1 MSRLCSLVAP
11 VFGCPSFVYFRGR
24 LVTSLLSFYRL
35 CYRYGGLGSSLL
47 RIRHVFFWRVC
58 PSLFL
63 GCCRYFSA
71 EPSLVDS
78 RPWFWRFLVQV
89 PCCLR
94 VFAKSAAF
102 CPVPKFTNRG
112 KTHRGIH
119 KRLKYFGLDSKRGA
133 PSMASTLLVRH
144 RYVPAEF
151 VGTWLENIQN
161 HPNCL

>member
-94 VFAKSAAF
+94 VFDKVQHSALF
-102 CPVPKFTNRG
+102 RSLLTG
-112 KTHRGIH
+112 E
-119 KRLKYFGLDSKRGA
+119 RLTA
-133 PSMASTLLVRH
+133 ASTSDWSILGSTLRG
-144 RYVPAEF
+144 E
-151 VGTWLENIQN
+151 
-161 HPNCL
+161 HPQWQAHYLSDIVMFRPSSLGHG